1 MHRMKTMIRAFGL
14 ALTAAVLALGG
25 ADAQA
30 GDPLV
35 ARQITDKAIEAQASG
50 LHERAVALFDEA
62 IAEVDHPKIRYF
74 RAKSLDALG
83 RRAEALTAFKAL
95 VGVSE
100 VEKYSAEIDA
110 YIRAIEVDTQA
121 SELAAALER
130 ERAAREAAERQ
141 RREAQERAEEA
152 AVKVLGSRRSGLLPP
167 PASRLRLG
175 PVSARMVPLEPVSGT
190 LPAGLRAD
198 LAAGEVRRQLERF
211 DRFDT
216 ERTVAGVLSVVALV
230 GIGGGAGLAFG
241 PFGDDGSRDTFRT
254 AGLTAGI
261 IGVVSA
267 LAAAAVWPS
276 VPDTGLATDALK

>member
-1 MHRMKTMIRAFGL
+1 MHRMTMTTRSLGISL
-14 ALTAAVLALGG
+14 VALLLCLGPVG
-25 ADAQA
+25 ARA

-35 ARQITDKAIEAQASG
+35 ARQITDKAIEAQAAG
-50 LHERAVALFDEA
+50 LHERAVGLFDDA

-83 RRAEALTAFKAL
+83 RRAEALAAFKAL
-95 VGVSE
+95 VGVPE

-141 RREAQERAEEA
+141 RREAEERAEEA

-175 PVSARMVPLEPVSGT
+175 SVSARMVPLEPTSGT

-198 LAAGEVRRQLERF
+198 LAAGQVRRQLDRF

-230 GIGGGAGLAFG
+230 GVGGGAGLAFG
-241 PFGDDGSRDTFRT
+241 PFGDEGSRDTFRT

-276 VPDTGLATDALK
+276 VPDTGLVSDALK